1 MEQRALIVGLGI
13 AGMAAAISLKKA
25 GWTPIIIERAPE
37 RRIGGYFI
45 GIQEPGKDAARKLG
59 VMNDIHVRTPE
70 SSKNWHMTQDGSR
83 VRVAG
88 FADQP
93 TKPATLLRGDIE
105 DGLWHSV
112 DGQIEVRY
120 ATTPVAIT
128 DDGDRVHVCLRD
140 GEGKEHVETFDL
152 VVGADGVRS
161 TVRKLVFG
169 PNERFMRP
177 LNTII
182 CAYQLENQME
192 TFRPRDG
199 IILNEGKR
207 SLWIFPLEDHA
218 PTALF
223 AYRTDDVDAQFKQP
237 PRQTLRNAFEG
248 FGLDEIVDEA
258 LHDLD
263 RTDAFLF
270 DSVNEVRMDQWHKGR
285 VVLIGDSAWCLTLFS
300 GMGAT
305 TALMGGQRLG
315 EALAAH
321 SDDVLGALAAWEQ
334 GLRPFIR
341 KERKTVWLKSQLF
354 VPGNRFFLVLR
365 RIVLRFAGMYLARLS
380 PMHRSVAPA

>member
-1 MEQRALIVGLGI
+1 MEQRALVVGLGI

-25 GWTPIIIERAPE
+25 GWTPIIVERAPE
-37 RRIGGYFI
+37 RRTGGYFI
-45 GIQEPGKDAARKLG
+45 GVTQDGKDAAAKLG
-59 VMNDIHVRTPE
+59 ICEDLHFSTPKK
-70 SSKNWHMTQDGSR
+70 SDNWHMTADGGR

-93 TKPATLLRGDIE
+93 TKPDTLLRGDIE
-105 DGLWHSV
+105 DALWHSV

-128 DDGDRVHVCLRD
+128 DDGDEVHVCLRD
-140 GEGKEHVETFDL
+140 GLGKESLETFGL
-152 VVGADGVRS
+152 VVGADGLRS
-161 TVRKLVFG
+161 TIRKLVFG

-177 LNTII
+177 LNTVI

-199 IILNEGKR
+199 IILNEGNR
-207 SLWIFPLEDHA
+207 SIWIFPLEDHA
-218 PTALF
+218 PTILF

-237 PRQTLRNAFEG
+237 PRQTLRNAFDG

-263 RTDAFLF
+263 RTDSFLF
-270 DSVNEVRMDQWHKGR
+270 DSVNEVRMEQWHKGR
-285 VVLIGDSAWCLTLFS
+285 VVLIGDGAWCLTLFS

-305 TALMGGQRLG
+305 TAMMGGQQLG
-315 EALAAH
+315 DALASHENNVSA
-321 SDDVLGALAAWEQ
+321 ALDAWEES
-334 GLRPFIR
+334 LRPFIKKQR
-341 KERKTVWLKSQLF
+341 KLVWLKSQLF
-354 VPGNRFFLVLR
+354 VPSNKFFFVLR
-365 RIVLRFAGMYLARLS
+365 RIVMRFGGMYLARLS
-380 PMHRSVAPA
+380 PMQMPMASA

>member
-25 GWTPIIIERAPE
+25 GWTPTIIERAPE

-237 PRQTLRNAFEG
+237 PRQTLRSAFEG

-354 VPGNRFFLVLR
+354 VPGNRFFFVLR